1 MLNLYNLIMNN
12 IFYLVLWA
20 ILAFVLFL
28 VYKKYI
34 PKPSIK
40 ISIIS
45 SIVVGLIF
53 SFSFLTAYPLD
64 LIAAMLNIIYP
75 VHGYDP
81 SYVFIYF
88 SFFSFIISFPFSL
101 IIYYIYNIKIAIKM
115 GILTFVILYFTAII
129 ILLPAG

>member
-12 IFYLVLWA
+12 MFYIIIWA
-20 ILAFVLFL
+20 ILAIVLFL
-28 VYKKYI
+28 VYNKYM

-53 SFSFLTAYPLD
+53 SFSFLTAYPLE
-64 LIAAMLNIIYP
+64 LIATVLNTIYP
-75 VHGYDP
+75 VRGYDP
-81 SYVFIYF
+81 AYVFIYF

-101 IIYYIYNIKIAIKM
+101 IIYYIYDIKIAIKM
-115 GILTFVILYFTAII
+115 GILTFLILYFASII